1 MKHYYD
7 KKAHDLSPLATGQPV
22 HIQDQ
27 ATKKC
32 KVNCTRPEPRLYE
45 VKTHSGSI
53 LRRNRRHLR
62 PADTGQVVV
71 NSEDK
76 SDEPAEA
83 SHNVQESAKPSQTI
97 MPSPARDVGVTSGPP
112 CASPNPGT
120 YQTRSGRAIRPAHFA
135 E

>member
-1 MKHYYD
+1 M
-7 KKAHDLSPLATGQPV
+7 
-22 HIQDQ
+22 
-27 ATKKC
+27 
-32 KVNCTRPEPRLYE
+32 
-45 VKTHSGSI
+45 
-53 LRRNRRHLR
+53 
-62 PADTGQVVV
+62 V
-71 NSEDK
+71 NSEDESDG

-120 YQTRSGRAIRPAHFA
+120 YRTRSGRAVIRPAYFA